1 MKKILIIVAMVVML
15 ASCADKSSV
24 NILISN
30 TNPTDTVDAVVR
42 VPIEKIIQHLEVQ
55 NVDSLI
61 LLNEKNQRVD
71 FNVAHGNQDIEFV
84 VPVVKAHSQKN
95 YSLNVHDDE
104 EDLKENIFSFR
115 STSITV
121 KL

>member
-1 MKKILIIVAMVVML
+1 ML

-30 TNPTDTVDAVVR
+30 TNPTDSVNAVVR
-42 VPIEKIIQHLEVQ
+42 VPIENIIQHLEVQ

-61 LLNEKNQRVD
+61 LLNEKNQQVD
-71 FNVAHGNQDIEFV
+71 FKIVHGNQDIEFV
-84 VPVVKAHSQKN
+84 VPVVKASSQKN
-95 YSLNVHDDE
+95 YSLNIHTAK

-115 STSITV
+115 TKSISV